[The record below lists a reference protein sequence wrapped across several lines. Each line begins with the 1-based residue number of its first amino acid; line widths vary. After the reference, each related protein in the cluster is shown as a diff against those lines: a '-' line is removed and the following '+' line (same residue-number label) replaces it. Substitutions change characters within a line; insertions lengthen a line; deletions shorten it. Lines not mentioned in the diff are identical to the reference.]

1 MWTAFGSL
9 TLVVVLGYGGV
20 KVMDS
25 STRLHR
31 FFCTRCRRRA
41 HYMQ

>member
-1 MWTAFGSL
+1 MWPVVSSL
-9 TLVVVLGYGGV
+9 ALVVVLGYGGV
-20 KVMDS
+20 KALDP
-25 STRLHR
+25 STRLHK